1 MYNNILYIN
10 NEKKLFSTLYF
21 CVQNVFH
28 TCTKY
33 FHSCQMLSLIH
44 KLEFVKKKI
53 YIFLTNSHIQ
63 IRAGVF
69 PQMHTKDNEQ
79 LQAAKLFH
87 KPHLVMT
94 LVCFHIAPFIIGFL
108 RICYTD
114 RN

>member
-1 MYNNILYIN
+1 
-10 NEKKLFSTLYF
+10 
-21 CVQNVFH
+21 
-28 TCTKY
+28 
-33 FHSCQMLSLIH
+33 MLSLIH
-44 KLEFVKKKI
+44 KLEFVKKNI